1 MTETKGKISAF
12 QFFVML
18 FLSRMLTTVTYISSY
33 TKDVRLSDMLVQ
45 SVFRITIGIVMML
58 PVYMIYKKHSDKNI
72 LDLVRE
78 RSSKL
83 SKVLSIVYILTFFY
97 FTVVTIA
104 RLDLFAGTVVFP
116 ETDVDYMLV
125 FVIIF
130 CCYGAALGFEALGRS
145 SVLSAVLV
153 VPAII
158 FILAALVGKV
168 DLLNLTPVFYNG
180 VMPVV
185 KTAVDSVGQTVE
197 YAVIAIALPRVSG
210 KVKEG
215 FFFWLIAQTLIMAI
229 MVFFAMTVMG
239 NYAGTQLF
247 PFHTL
252 ASLAE
257 FAMFDRLDAIFTGV
271 WIMCAFIKAAL
282 LIWLQADILKK
293 EFAKLKKVHI
303 LVCIGVLAIISNL
316 VIAGG
321 IQRFNMVDNS
331 IIKIILTGITA
342 VLIPLIIL
350 IFSRKGRSEKCDEQQ

>member
-1 MTETKGKISAF
+1 MNENKGKISAF
-12 QFFVML
+12 QFFIML

-33 TKDVRLSDMLVQ
+33 TKDIRLSDMLVQ
-45 SVFRITIGIVMML
+45 TIFRISIGIIIML
-58 PVYMIYKKHSDKNI
+58 PVYLLYKKHSDKNV

-78 RSSKL
+78 RSTKL
-83 SKVLSIVYILTFFY
+83 SKVLSIIYILTFFY
-97 FTVVTIA
+97 FTVTTIA

-116 ETDVDYMLV
+116 ETDVDYMLI

-130 CCYGAALGFEALGRS
+130 CCYGATLGFEALGRS
-145 SVLSAVLV
+145 AVLSAVLV
-153 VPAII
+153 IPAVI
-158 FILAALVGKV
+158 FILAALIDKV

-180 VMPVV
+180 VMPVL

-197 YAVIAIALPRVSG
+197 YAIIAIALPRVNG
-210 KVKEG
+210 KVKKG
-215 FFFWLIAQTLIMAI
+215 FFFWLIAQTLIMAV
-229 MVFFAMTVMG
+229 MFFFATTVMG

-271 WIMCAFIKAAL
+271 WIMCAFIKATL

-293 EFAKLKKVHI
+293 EFPRLKKVHI

-316 VIAGG
+316 IIAGG
-321 IQRFNMVDNS
+321 IQRFNIIDSS

-342 VLIPLIIL
+342 VLIPLIML
-350 IFSRKGRSEKCDEQQ
+350 IMCRKERTEKCDGHQ